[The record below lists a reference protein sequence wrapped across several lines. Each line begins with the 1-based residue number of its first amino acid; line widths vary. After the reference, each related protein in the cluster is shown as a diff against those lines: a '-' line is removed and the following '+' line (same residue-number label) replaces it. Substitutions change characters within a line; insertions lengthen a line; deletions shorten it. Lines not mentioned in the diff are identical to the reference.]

1 MGNLFVRVHNVFADI
16 IIYLYL
22 KRNMYG
28 EIVIVLKMLKRN
40 KLHV

>member
-1 MGNLFVRVHNVFADI
+1 MGNLFVHVHNVFADI

-22 KRNMYG
+22 KMMYG
-28 EIVIVLKMLKRN
+28 EIFIVLKMLKRN